1 MEPINLT
8 KRKHSMRIYKI
19 GIIGCGNISNTYIS
33 DIQKYYHYLDIYA
46 VADADLLRARETG
59 EKFGIKKTYRP
70 EDLLADGKV
79 EIVVNLTPPKFHQ
92 PVNLS
97 ILSAGKHLFT
107 EKPFA
112 LNLCEADELISLA
125 KEKGLMIGSAPDTFL
140 SSGLQSMNKYIRDGI
155 IGKPL
160 YVTANMMSH
169 GVEMWHPYPSP
180 FYEEGGGPL
189 HDMAGYYLSAIVSM
203 LGPVD
208 SISGFCG
215 KGFDRR
221 PIFSEAQL
229 GKYLDVE
236 VPTHYSAVLQLKS
249 DVIVSMN
256 MSFDVWQSSLPKFEI
271 YGTGGTISYPDPNY
285 GGGVP
290 SVYRKEQVLD
300 MVFQEN
306 EEYRQRKLKTYELP
320 ELYHRVNNYSRG
332 LGVLDLAYALEYGRP
347 NRAGAELARH
357 ITEVIEGIM
366 TASKEQ
372 RIYKMITGCKIPELV
387 EPELFVG
394 KLY

>member
-1 MEPINLT
+1 
-8 KRKHSMRIYKI
+8 MRTYKI
-19 GIIGCGNISNTYIS
+19 GVIGCGNISNTYIP
-33 DIQKYYHYLDIYA
+33 DIQKYYHYLDVCA
-46 VADADLLRARETG
+46 VADTDLSRAGETG
-59 EKFGIKKTYRP
+59 KKFGIKKACRP
-70 EDLLADGKV
+70 EELLADGDV

-112 LNLCEADELISLA
+112 LSLCEADELINLA
-125 KEKGLMIGSAPDTFL
+125 KEKGLMAGSAPDTFL

-169 GVEMWHPYPSP
+169 GVEMWHPSPSP

-203 LGPVD
+203 LGPVA
-208 SISGFCG
+208 SISGACG

-221 PIFSEAQL
+221 PIYSKSQL
-229 GKYLDVE
+229 GNYVDVK

-249 DVIVSMN
+249 GVIVSMN
-256 MSFDVWQSSLPKFEI
+256 MSFDIWQSGLPKFEI
-271 YGTGGTISYPDPNY
+271 YGTDGTISYPDPNY

-300 MVFQEN
+300 TVFQEN
-306 EEYRQRKLKTYELP
+306 EEYRRRELRIYELP

-347 NRAGAELARH
+347 NRASAELARH

-366 TASKEQ
+366 TASKER
-372 RIYKMITGCKIPELV
+372 RIYQMTTDCKIPEPV
-387 EPELFVG
+387 EPGLFVG
-394 KLY
+394 ELR

>member
-1 MEPINLT
+1 
-8 KRKHSMRIYKI
+8 MRTYKI
-19 GIIGCGNISNTYIS
+19 GIIGCGNISNTYIP
-33 DIQKYYHYLDIYA
+33 DIQKYYHYLDIYG
-46 VADADLLRARETG
+46 VADTDFLRARETG
-59 EKFGIKKTYRP
+59 EKFGIKKAFRP
-70 EDLLADGKV
+70 EELLADGEV

-92 PVNLS
+92 QVNLS

-112 LNLCEADELISLA
+112 LNLPEADELISLSKA
-125 KEKGLMIGSAPDTFL
+125 HGLMIGSAPDTFL

-169 GVEMWHPYPSP
+169 GVEMWHPSPSP

-189 HDMAGYYLSAIVSM
+189 YDMAGYYLSAIVSM

-208 SISGFCG
+208 SVSGVCS

-221 PIFSEAQL
+221 RIFSKSQF
-229 GKYLDVE
+229 GKYVDVQ

-249 DVIVSMN
+249 GVIVSMN
-256 MSFDVWQSSLPKFEI
+256 MSFDIWQSSLPKFEI
-271 YGTGGTISYPDPNY
+271 YGTNGTISYPDPNC

-300 MVFQEN
+300 TVFQEN
-306 EEYRQRKLKTYELP
+306 EEYRRRELKTYELP

-332 LGVLDLAYALEYGRP
+332 LGVLDLAYALEYGQP
-347 NRAGAELARH
+347 NRASAELARH
-357 ITEVIEGIM
+357 ITEVIEGII

-372 RIYKMITGCKIPELV
+372 RICKMTTGCKIPEPA
-387 EPELFVG
+387 EPGLFAGELQ
-394 KLY
+394 

>member
-1 MEPINLT
+1 
-8 KRKHSMRIYKI
+8 MRTYKI
-19 GIIGCGNISNTYIS
+19 GIIGCGTISNTYIP
-33 DIQKYYHYLDIYA
+33 DIQNYYHYLDIYA
-46 VADADLLRARETG
+46 VADTDLLRARETG
-59 EKFGIKKTYRP
+59 EKFGIRKAYRP
-70 EDLLADGKV
+70 EELLADGEV

-112 LNLCEADELISLA
+112 LSLSEADELINLA
-125 KEKGLMIGSAPDTFL
+125 KDKGLMIGSAPDTFL

-208 SISGFCG
+208 SISGACG

-221 PIFSEAQL
+221 PIFSKSQL
-229 GKYLDVE
+229 GKYVDVE
-236 VPTHYSAVLQLKS
+236 VPTHYSAVLKLKS
-249 DVIVSMN
+249 GVIVSMN
-256 MSFDVWQSSLPKFEI
+256 MSFDIWHSGLPKFEI
-271 YGTGGTISYPDPNY
+271 YGTDGTISYPDPNY

-300 MVFQEN
+300 TVFQEN
-306 EEYRQRKLKTYELP
+306 EEYRQRELKTYELP
-320 ELYHRVNNYSRG
+320 ELYHRVNHYSRG

-347 NRAGAELARH
+347 NRASAELARH
-357 ITEVIEGIM
+357 VTEVIEGIM

-372 RIYKMITGCKIPELV
+372 RIYKMITSCTIPRPL
-387 EPELFVG
+387 EPGLSVG
-394 KLY
+394 DLQ